1 MASSLPILASN
12 AGGIPEVIDHN
23 ETGILFEKG
32 SKKELI
38 IGLKKIIAMDNVQRE
53 EMGKKARERSI
64 KKFDIKKTA
73 KTLNNI
79 YNEALNK

>member
-1 MASSLPILASN
+1 
-12 AGGIPEVIDHN
+12 
-23 ETGILFEKG
+23 
-32 SKKELI
+32 
-38 IGLKKIIAMDNVQRE
+38 MDNVQRRNGE
-53 EMGKKARERSI
+53 KAKRSI